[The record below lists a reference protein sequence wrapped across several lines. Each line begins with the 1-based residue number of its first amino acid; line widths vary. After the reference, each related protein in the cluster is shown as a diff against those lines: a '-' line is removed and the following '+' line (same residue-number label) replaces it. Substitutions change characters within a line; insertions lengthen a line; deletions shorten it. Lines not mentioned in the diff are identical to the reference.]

1 MEMNKT
7 KILWVII
14 ALFVSIFLIDLI
26 NNINYN
32 DLFHQCAEFLR
43 IQAPKFGMTYKEI
56 NIWIFVIIEPIIFIL
71 MVLWIIRLKI
81 RIKKLQK

>member
-1 MEMNKT
+1 MKINRT
-7 KILWVII
+7 QILWVII
-14 ALFVSIFLIDLI
+14 ALFVSIFLFDLI
-26 NNINYN
+26 NNIDYN

-43 IQAPKFGMTYKEI
+43 ITAPKFGMTYKEI

>member
-1 MEMNKT
+1 MET
-7 KILWVII
+7 KIKILLI
-14 ALFVSIFLIDLI
+14 FVAVFVLMFLVSGIDYI
-26 NNINYN
+26 N
-32 DLFHQCAEFLR
+32 LFHQCAEFLR

>member
-1 MEMNKT
+1 MET
-7 KILWVII
+7 KIKILLI
-14 ALFVSIFLIDLI
+14 FVAVFVLMFLVSGIDYI
-26 NNINYN
+26 N
-32 DLFHQCAEFLR
+32 LFHQCVVFLR
-43 IQAPKFGMTYKEI
+43 WLAPKFGMTYKEI

>member
-1 MEMNKT
+1 MEINRT
-7 KILWVII
+7 QILWVII
-14 ALFVSIFLIDLI
+14 ALFVSIFLFDLI
-26 NNINYN
+26 NNIDYN

-43 IQAPKFGMTYKEI
+43 ITEPKFGMTYKEI

>member
-1 MEMNKT
+1 MEINRT
-7 KILWVII
+7 QILWVII
-14 ALFVSIFLIDLI
+14 ALFVSIFLFDLI
-26 NNINYN
+26 NNIDYN

-43 IQAPKFGMTYKEI
+43 WLAPKFGMTYKEI